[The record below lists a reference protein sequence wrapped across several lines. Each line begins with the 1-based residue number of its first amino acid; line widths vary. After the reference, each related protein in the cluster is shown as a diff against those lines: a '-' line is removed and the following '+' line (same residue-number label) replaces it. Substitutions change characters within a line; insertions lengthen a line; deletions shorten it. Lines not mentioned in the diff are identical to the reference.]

1 MTRSRTTTMLLFA
14 VVLLVALSA
23 WLLGNG
29 SAVTPASAATET
41 PPPDRAREGILVSAT
56 GEVLGVPDTLRADF
70 AVGTT
75 AATVDDALNLR

>member
-41 PPPDRAREGILVSAT
+41 PSAGRAREGILVSAT
-56 GEVLGVPDTLRADF
+56 GEVLGVATRYAPTSPSEPLRPPS
-70 AVGTT
+70 TMP
-75 AATVDDALNLR
+75 